1 MARRDLLLSAL
12 LAVGLTTASPATPLQ
27 WSVELADPARPGRQV
42 TALLVGPAAATDPC
56 PVAVLGH
63 ATLTEVQSYL
73 DLADQLAQAGWLV
86 ALPTTEGGLP
96 GDQGALA
103 GDLLFLGRLL
113 RDGSAALPAELPPVD
128 PGPFA
133 LLGHSLGGGAAVLAA
148 ADAAP
153 GEVGAVAVM
162 APQERPRPSMISRAA
177 LVTVPTLILAGELD
191 CITPPDLHQVPL
203 FLALGSELKA
213 LCSLQGGGHCAFAA
227 PAEPCA
233 GSEAAGCPPELDWM
247 SQQQLC
253 AALVLPWLQW
263 QVRGDAVAE
272 AGFMAAANDPGVQ
285 SQLSWSVTAA
295 AERQIGLIL
304 RRQGPSPAAGTLRW
318 RLELPAPARVD
329 AAVFD
334 VRGRQVA
341 QLIGEVQPALN
352 HNLWWNGTDHRGRR
366 VPAGL
371 YLLRITAGDAVVH
384 DRFLRLD

>member
-12 LAVGLTTASPATPLQ
+12 LAVGLTTASSATPLQ
-27 WSVELADPARPGRQV
+27 WTVELADPARPGRQV
-42 TALLVGPAAATDPC
+42 TALLVSPAAATDPC

-63 ATLTEVQSYL
+63 ATLTEVQAYL
-73 DLADQLAQAGWLV
+73 DLANELALAGWLV

-103 GDLLFLGRLL
+103 ADMLFLGRSL
-113 RDGSAALPAELPPVD
+113 RDGSADLPAELPPVD

-153 GEVGAVAVM
+153 NEVGAVAAM
-162 APQERPRPSMISRAA
+162 APQERPRPSMISRAP
-177 LVTVPTLILAGELD
+177 LVTAPTLILAGELD
-191 CITPPDLHQVPL
+191 CITPPDLHQNPM

-213 LCSLQGGGHCAFAA
+213 LCTLLGGGHCAFAA

-233 GSEAAGCPPELDWM
+233 GSEAASCPPELDWL
-247 SQQQLC
+247 SQQQLT

-263 QVRGDAVAE
+263 QVRGDAT
-272 AGFMAAANDPGVQ
+272 AGAQFMAAASGPDVQ
-285 SQLSWSVTAA
+285 SELSWSVTAA
-295 AERQIGLIL
+295 AEPRIGLHL
-304 RRQGPSPAAGTLRW
+304 RRQGASPAAGTLRW
-318 RLELPAPARVD
+318 RLDLPAPAGVD
-329 AAVFD
+329 AVVYD

-341 QLIGEVQPALN
+341 QLSGEVQPAL
-352 HNLWWNGTDHRGRR
+352 HHHLWWDGTDHRGRR
-366 VPAGL
+366 VPTGL
-371 YLLRITAGDAVVH
+371 YLLRVTAAETVAH